1 MVEVE
6 VRPIAQKEESFF
18 LKPTGALILLNAICY
33 AIFAIAGG
41 NFIEIDF
48 SLLAS
53 FGQVNVLVLEGEY
66 WRLFTSLFVHAN
78 ILHLL
83 GNLFFLLIFGLRS
96 EDLFNNKTYL
106 MVYFSSGLVGNLL
119 TLLGD
124 PYLIS
129 IGASGAIF
137 GLFGASVIYIRR
149 NIGQSIVG
157 ALIYSFYMFIMNIGA
172 NVNIWS
178 HFGGLAAGLV
188 IGYLLSRN
196 VSAKVE

>member
-1 MVEVE
+1 
-6 VRPIAQKEESFF
+6 VRPIYQKEKSFF
-18 LKPTGALILLNAICY
+18 LKPTGVLILLNAIVY
-33 AIFAIAGG
+33 AIFSIVGK

-48 SLLAS
+48 YLLAS
-53 FGQVNVLVLEGEY
+53 FGQVNVLVLEGDY

-96 EDLFNNKTYL
+96 EDLFNNKNYM
-106 MVYFSSGLVGNLL
+106 MVYLSSGLVGNLL

-124 PYLIS
+124 PNLIS

-149 NIGQSIVG
+149 NIGQSIIG
-157 ALIYSFYMFIMNIGA
+157 ALIYSFYIFIMNIGV
-172 NVNIWS
+172 NVNLLS
-178 HFGGLAAGLV
+178 HFGGLVVGLV

-196 VSAKVE
+196 VFVKTE

>member
-1 MVEVE
+1 M
-6 VRPIAQKEESFF
+6 RPIYQKEKSFF
-18 LKPTGALILLNAICY
+18 LKPTGVLILLNAIVY
-33 AIFAIAGG
+33 AIFSIVGK

-48 SLLAS
+48 YLLAS
-53 FGQVNVLVLEGEY
+53 FGQVNVLVLEGDY

-96 EDLFNNKTYL
+96 EDLFNNKNYM
-106 MVYFSSGLVGNLL
+106 MVYLSSGLVGNLL

-124 PYLIS
+124 PNLIS

-149 NIGQSIVG
+149 NIGQSIIG
-157 ALIYSFYMFIMNIGA
+157 ALIYSFYIFIMNIGV
-172 NVNIWS
+172 NVNLLS
-178 HFGGLAAGLV
+178 HFGGLVVGLV

-196 VSAKVE
+196 VFVKTE